1 MLRLKCVTEFI
12 WYLSNCTLL
21 NDYIIN
27 LLFKNKLPD
36 INFNAPEP
44 CNFTQ

>member
-1 MLRLKCVTEFI
+1 
-12 WYLSNCTLL
+12 
-21 NDYIIN
+21 

-36 INFNAPEP
+36 INLNVPEP